1 MIDEVQIELA
11 IKNIVINVKEGVSE
25 DGIIRVYAQNIEVTE
40 KDNLLL
46 KNGEYIK
53 VSLKT
58 MEREYLKKTY
68 QRYLSH
74 ILQQRRWG
82 VEGKVNRFFNKAIEN
97 FQRLYQRQ

>member
-68 QRYLSH
+68 LRYLSH
-74 ILQQRRWG
+74 ILQQRSRVSVW
-82 VEGKVNRFFNKAIEN
+82 A
-97 FQRLYQRQ
+97 LP

>member
-53 VSLKT
+53 VSL
-58 MEREYLKKTY
+58 
-68 QRYLSH
+68 
-74 ILQQRRWG
+74 
-82 VEGKVNRFFNKAIEN
+82 
-97 FQRLYQRQ
+97 RQWKGNT